1 MTPLMRNKPGDQ
13 MQDLVDSI
21 YYMAAQGH
29 CVDHIAA
36 ELNVAETYVDYVING
51 IDNQEQP
58 AV

>member
-1 MTPLMRNKPGDQ
+1 MRNKPGDQ

-58 AV
+58 TV